1 MTKLI
6 FSIFID
12 TNTNKGK
19 HIETFSKLKEH
30 YNRLVDVKK
39 QYAKSIGAEY
49 KVFTNDE
56 MWSSFKNRV
65 KDYEFDVLNLYKI
78 YLLEEL
84 SKQYDNVL
92 YMDMDIVPNT
102 NVSIFETFDM
112 NKICVRSIN
121 ATIDVLP
128 EKMSKHIKSEKKSY
142 YEIMSQLDRYNEH
155 IKALQKRAMLINQNI
170 VCNDY
175 EIANTGIVAGN
186 KSAIGKLKFAERLDE
201 MLKVLN
207 DTKEECFYGEKI
219 TDYFFANNEIFFH
232 YLLDKYKVEW
242 FNLPESWHKIHYTRE
257 ANFTPDFKESHMI
270 HMISK
275 KFDELWKLLDNVD
288 SK

>member
-1 MTKLI
+1 
-6 FSIFID
+6 
-12 TNTNKGK
+12 
-19 HIETFSKLKEH
+19 
-30 YNRLVDVKK
+30 
-39 QYAKSIGAEY
+39 
-49 KVFTNDE
+49 
-56 MWSSFKNRV
+56 
-65 KDYEFDVLNLYKI
+65 
-78 YLLEEL
+78 
-84 SKQYDNVL
+84 
-92 YMDMDIVPNT
+92 
-102 NVSIFETFDM
+102 
-112 NKICVRSIN
+112 
-121 ATIDVLP
+121 
-128 EKMSKHIKSEKKSY
+128 
-142 YEIMSQLDRYNEH
+142 
-155 IKALQKRAMLINQNI
+155 MLINQNI

-186 KSAIGKLKFAERLDE
+186 KSAIGKLKFTERLDE

-257 ANFTPDFKESHMI
+257 AHFTPDFKESHMI

-275 KFDELWKLLDNVD
+275 KFDELWKLLDNVE

>member
-30 YNRLVDVKK
+30 YKRLVDVKK

-84 SKQYDNVL
+84 SKQYDS
-92 YMDMDIVPNT
+92 VP
-102 NVSIFETFDM
+102 VSYTHL
-112 NKICVRSIN
+112 
-121 ATIDVLP
+121 TLP
-128 EKMSKHIKSEKKSY
+128 
-142 YEIMSQLDRYNEH
+142 
-155 IKALQKRAMLINQNI
+155 
-170 VCNDY
+170 
-175 EIANTGIVAGN
+175 T
-186 KSAIGKLKFAERLDE
+186 
-201 MLKVLN
+201 
-207 DTKEECFYGEKI
+207 
-219 TDYFFANNEIFFH
+219 
-232 YLLDKYKVEW
+232 
-242 FNLPESWHKIHYTRE
+242 
-257 ANFTPDFKESHMI
+257 TPY
-270 HMISK
+270 
-275 KFDELWKLLDNVD
+275 V
-288 SK
+288 